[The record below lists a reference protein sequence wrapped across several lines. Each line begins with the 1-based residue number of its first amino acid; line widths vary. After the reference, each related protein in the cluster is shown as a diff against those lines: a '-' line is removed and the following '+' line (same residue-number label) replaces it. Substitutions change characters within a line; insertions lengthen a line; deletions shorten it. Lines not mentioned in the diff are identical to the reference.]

1 MRQFQEFPGH
11 ALIQTVYMRYAVPDF
26 QDGAYVIDVHFD
38 VVVFDLFF
46 DYSRYFFWLHFHFS
60 SVTSFITSD

>member
-1 MRQFQEFPGH
+1 M
-11 ALIQTVYMRYAVPDF
+11 